1 MYGHDITTLESVIGN
16 LGYYTVAEDITSTT
30 EFGILGLIVSIYAS
44 DTVTTSESG
53 LLSGIILI
61 SIQDAVS
68 TSESAFGWAI
78 IWFQIQDNIIIDEVV
93 KLGGLGNMVMKDW
106 FPEGLTPEG
115 IRFAVWS
122 SLATDNNIIGTMW
135 QKLNS
140 AASGWVDYDALA
152 DAVVAKILELP
163 DGVLT
168 PEQVEQITDTVKK
181 SNLIVDENGKVS
193 LFV

>member
-68 TSESAFGWAI
+68 TSESAFG
-78 IWFQIQDNIIIDEVV
+78 
-93 KLGGLGNMVMKDW
+93 
-106 FPEGLTPEG
+106 
-115 IRFAVWS
+115 
-122 SLATDNNIIGTMW
+122 
-135 QKLNS
+135 
-140 AASGWVDYDALA
+140 
-152 DAVVAKILELP
+152 
-163 DGVLT
+163 
-168 PEQVEQITDTVKK
+168 
-181 SNLIVDENGKVS
+181 
-193 LFV
+193 